1 MSPRPTL
8 LALGETAVRIDF
20 AGGLDRTTIA
30 RVRGAARALA
40 EERAAR
46 SEALRA
52 VLDLVAVGPSLLVR
66 LDPRSV
72 TEELEREILAICE
85 RACSGVE
92 AEPEPRRIEVPIT
105 YDGPDLEQVARRSG
119 LDSDEVVRRHLA
131 GDYFVAAVGFAPGFA
146 YLGGLIRDSIWPA
159 ARARGRASQPARW
172 RSAGRIPRSIRATRR
187 AGGTGSAR
195 RRCDPSL
202 SIASRRRRSPPATGS
217 SSAVNHDVR
226 DRIRAGVAGRPGP
239 RSAGTRRCRG
249 PGGGRPIPGLS
260 WRRIWR
266 SATRRMP
273 LGSSGPLAAVGSVSG
288 RPRAWRSPARKRA
301 PGLAVDRSCQERPWR
316 SPMAIGWRW
325 VGSVADGTSTSLS
338 QAGSTPLPSSG
349 AVRLTCRRGSAATRA
364 GGWRAATVCRRS
376 PVRRRRDPT
385 RSSLRPAARRCNRP
399 RGLSSRRRSA
409 SFPDRKLHP
418 ARMPAGGRCSR
429 ASGASLPD
437 RIAAGSACSGQ
448 QSRAP
453 EIPDSC
459 PSRSCRARSS
469 SRRRVRSW

>member
-146 YLGGLIRDSIWPA
+146 YLGGLDPRLHL
-159 ARARGRASQPARW
+159 ARRAS
-172 RSAGRIPRSIRATRR
+172 PRSRVP
-187 AGGTGSAR
+187 AGAVAIGG
-195 RRCDPSL
+195 PY
-202 SIASRRRRSPPATGS
+202 
-217 SSAVNHDVR
+217 SAVY
-226 DRIRAGVAGRPGP
+226 PGD
-239 RSAGTRRCRG
+239 T
-249 PGGGRPIPGLS
+249 PGGWHWI
-260 WRRIWR
+260 
-266 SATRRMP
+266 
-273 LGSSGPLAAVGSVSG
+273 
-288 RPRAWRSPARKRA
+288 
-301 PGLAVDRSCQERPWR
+301 
-316 SPMAIGWRW
+316 
-325 VGSVADGTSTSLS
+325 
-338 QAGSTPLPSSG
+338 GSTPLRPF
-349 AVRLTCRRGSAATRA
+349 AVDRLPAT
-364 GGWRAATVCRRS
+364 
-376 PVRRRRDPT
+376 P
-385 RSSLRPAARRCNRP
+385 
-399 RGLSSRRRSA
+399 
-409 SFPDRKLHP
+409 F
-418 ARMPAGGRCSR
+418 
-429 ASGASLPD
+429 
-437 RIAAGSACSGQ
+437 AAGDRVEFRR
-448 QSRAP
+448 QS
-453 EIPDSC
+453 
-459 PSRSCRARSS
+459 
-469 SRRRVRSW
+469 